1 MFNRL
6 APRVL
11 AISILSLGVLV
22 VMSPPASAAE
32 VKATFQ
38 GNQHFRFVSTEGKVI
53 LINPW
58 IKGNADA
65 LVKVEDFNK
74 GDVDAILVTSG
85 HGDDMGQ
92 VAEIAARTG
101 ATVIAA
107 FELGTYIAQRVKA
120 LGGNPKQV
128 RGAAISGRLK
138 IGDVTV
144 QLLQAEHGSAF
155 IMKGS
160 SLWQYGGPAL
170 GFLMTFEN
178 GLKVLMAGSTGLSM
192 NLQLFG
198 MRYQPHV
205 VMVPVAGR
213 YMMHPDD
220 AAYAVKLLQT
230 DNPNLK
236 TAIPQH
242 FRVAKRPPWMGTP
255 AQFADE
261 VKKLGLDVNVLIPRV
276 GEEFTLTK

>member
-1 MFNRL
+1 MIQRL
-6 APRVL
+6 ATGVL
-11 AISILSLGVLV
+11 ALSTVALGVLV
-22 VMSPPASAAE
+22 LTDLQASAAE
-32 VKATFQ
+32 VKMSFQ

-65 LVKVEDFNK
+65 TVKVDDFKK
-74 GDVDAILVTSG
+74 GDVDIILATSG

-92 VAEIAARTG
+92 SAEIAARTG

-107 FELGTYIAQRVKA
+107 AELGGYIAQRVKA
-120 LGGNPKQV
+120 LGGNQKQV
-128 RGAAISGRLK
+128 WGAAISGRRTF
-138 IGDVTV
+138 GNVTI
-144 QLLQAEHGSAF
+144 QLLQADHGTGYA
-155 IMKGS
+155 MKGS
-160 SLWQYGGPAL
+160 KVRQYGGPAL

-192 NLQLFG
+192 ELQLFG

-205 VMVPVAGR
+205 VMVPMAGR

-242 FRVAKRPPWMGTP
+242 FRVAKRPPWMSTP
-255 AQFADE
+255 AQFSGE
-261 VKKLGLDVNVLIPRV
+261 VKKLGLNVSVLIPKV

>member
-1 MFNRL
+1 MYITQIAGRILILPLMLVALL
-6 APRVL
+6 AG
-11 AISILSLGVLV
+11 S
-22 VMSPPASAAE
+22 ASAAE
-32 VKATFQ
+32 VEMQFY
-38 GNQHFRFVSTEGKVI
+38 GNQHFRLKSPGGTVI

-58 IKGNADA
+58 ITGNKDA
-65 LVKVEDFNK
+65 TVKVEDFKK
-74 GDVDAILVTSG
+74 GDVDGILVTAG

-92 VAEIAARTG
+92 AAEIAAKTG

-107 FELGTYIAQRVKA
+107 AELGGYIAQRVKA

-128 RGAAISGRLK
+128 WGAAISGRRK
-138 IGDVTV
+138 IGDVTI
-144 QLLQAEHGSAF
+144 QLLQADHGTGYA
-155 IMKGS
+155 MKEAKVR
-160 SLWQYGGPAL
+160 QYGGPAL

-192 NLQLFG
+192 ELQLFG

-205 VMVPVAGR
+205 VMVPIAGR

-220 AAYAVKLLQT
+220 AAYATKLLMT

-242 FRVAKRPPWMGTP
+242 FRIKGKPGWMGTP
-255 AQFADE
+255 EEYEAE
-261 VKKLGLDVNVLIPRV
+261 VNKLGLKVNVLKPEIGRTY
-276 GEEFTLTK
+276 TLTK

>member
-1 MFNRL
+1 MFNRF
-6 APRVL
+6 APRAL

-22 VMSPPASAAE
+22 VMSPPAGAAE

-65 LVKVEDFNK
+65 TVKVEDFNK
-74 GDVDAILVTSG
+74 GDVDAILVTAG

-107 FELGTYIAQRVKA
+107 AELGGYIAQRVKA

-128 RGAAISGRLK
+128 WGAAIGGRKK
-138 IGDVTV
+138 IGNVTI
-144 QLLQAEHGSAF
+144 QLLQAEHGSGYK
-155 IMKGS
+155 MKGAKVR
-160 SLWQYGGPAL
+160 QYGGPAL

-198 MRYQPHV
+198 MRYKPHV
-205 VMVPVAGR
+205 VMVPIMGR

-220 AAYAVKLLQT
+220 AAFAVKLLKT
-230 DNPNLK
+230 DNPNLR

-242 FRVAKRPPWMGTP
+242 FRVAKRFPWMGTP

-261 VKKLGLDVNVLIPRV
+261 VKKLGLDVNVLIPKV

>member
-1 MFNRL
+1 MSQRI

-11 AISILSLGVLV
+11 AFSILLLV
-22 VMSPPASAAE
+22 QLAFMNQPASAAE
-32 VKATFQ
+32 VKATFY
-38 GNQHFRFVSTEGKVI
+38 GNQHFRFVSTEGTVI
-53 LINPW
+53 LLNPW

-65 LVKVEDFNK
+65 TVKVEDFNK
-74 GDVDAILVTSG
+74 GDVDVILATAG

-92 VAEIAARTG
+92 TAEIAARTG

-107 FELGTYIAQRVKA
+107 AELGGYIAQRIKA
-120 LGGNPKQV
+120 LGGDPKQV
-128 RGAAISGRLK
+128 WGAAVGGRRK
-138 IGDVTV
+138 IGNVTI
-144 QLLQAEHGSAF
+144 QLLQADHGSGYA
-155 IMKGS
+155 MEGAKVR
-160 SLWQYGGPAL
+160 QYGGPAL

-192 NLQLFG
+192 ELQLFG

-205 VMVPVAGR
+205 VMVPILGR

-220 AAYAVKLLQT
+220 AAFAVKLLGT

-242 FRVAKRPPWMGTP
+242 FRVKKSFPWMGTP
-255 AQFADE
+255 EQFADE
-261 VKKLGLDVNVLIPRV
+261 VEKLGLNVDVLIPKA

>member
-1 MFNRL
+1 MIKRL
-6 APRVL
+6 AIGVL
-11 AISILSLGVLV
+11 AISIVSLGVLAF
-22 VMSPPASAAE
+22 MSPTASAAE
-32 VKATFQ
+32 VKSTFY

-65 LVKVEDFNK
+65 TVKVEDFKK
-74 GDVDAILVTSG
+74 GDVDAILVTAG

-92 VAEIAARTG
+92 AAEIAARTG
-101 ATVIAA
+101 ATVFAA
-107 FELGTYIAQRVKA
+107 AELGGYIAQRVKA

-128 RGAAISGRLK
+128 WGAAISGRK
-138 IGDVTV
+138 KVGNVTV
-144 QLLQAEHGSAF
+144 QLLQAQHGTGYA
-155 IMKGS
+155 MKGAKVR
-160 SLWQYGGPAL
+160 QYGGPAL

-192 NLQLFG
+192 ELQLFG

-205 VMVPVAGR
+205 VMVPIMGR

-220 AAYAVKLLQT
+220 AAFAVKLLKT
-230 DNPNLK
+230 GNPNLK

-242 FRVAKRPPWMGTP
+242 FRLKKRFPWMGTP
-255 AQFADE
+255 AQFEAE
-261 VKKLGLDVNVLIPRV
+261 VNKLGLAVKVMTPEI
-276 GEEFTLTK
+276 GKEMTLTK

>member
-1 MFNRL
+1 MFDRL
-6 APRVL
+6 TTRLL
-11 AISILSLGVLV
+11 ALSVLSLGILAGAQ
-22 VMSPPASAAE
+22 SFAAE
-32 VKATFQ
+32 VKTTFY

-58 IKGNADA
+58 IKGNRDA
-65 LVKVEDFNK
+65 TITVDDYKK
-74 GDVDAILVTSG
+74 GGVDAILVTAG

-92 VAEIAARTG
+92 AAEIAAVTG

-107 FELGTYIAQRVKA
+107 GELGGYIAQRIKA

-128 RGAAISGRLK
+128 WGAAIGGRKK
-138 IGDVTV
+138 IGGVTV
-144 QLLQAEHGSAF
+144 QVLQAAHGTGFA
-155 IMKGS
+155 MKGAKVG
-160 SLWQYGGPAL
+160 QYGGPAL
-170 GFLMTFEN
+170 GFLLTFEN

-192 NLQLFG
+192 NLKLFG

-205 VMVPVAGR
+205 VMVPIMGR

-220 AAYAVKLLQT
+220 AAFAVKLLMT

-242 FRVAKRPPWMGTP
+242 FRMKRKFPWMGTP
-255 AQFADE
+255 AQFAAE
-261 VKKLGLDVNVLIPRV
+261 VKKLKLPVSVLTPEV
-276 GEEFTLTK
+276 GKELTLTK

>member
-1 MFNRL
+1 MFDRSSG
-6 APRVL
+6 RT
-11 AISILSLGVLV
+11 SLVLV
-22 VMSPPASAAE
+22 AALALGAIAGWSATAAAVE
-32 VKATFQ
+32 MTFY
-38 GNQHFRFVSTEGKVI
+38 GNQHFRFVSDEVKVI

-58 IKGNADA
+58 IKGN
-65 LVKVEDFNK
+65 KDFPFGIDFYKK
-74 GDVDAILVTSG
+74 GEVDVILATAG

-92 VAEIAARTG
+92 TAEIAARTG

-107 FELGTYIAQRVKA
+107 AELGGYIAQRVKA

-128 RGAAISGRLK
+128 WGAAISGRKK
-138 IGDVTV
+138 IGNVTI
-144 QLLQAEHGSAF
+144 QLLQAEHGSGYK
-155 IMKGS
+155 MKGAKVR
-160 SLWQYGGPAL
+160 QYGGPAL

-198 MRYQPHV
+198 MRYKPHV
-205 VMVPVAGR
+205 VMVPIMGR

-220 AAYAVKLLQT
+220 AAFAVKLLKT
-230 DNPNLK
+230 DNPNLR

-242 FRVAKRPPWMGTP
+242 FRVAKRFPWMGTP

-261 VKKLGLDVNVLIPRV
+261 VKKLGLDVSVLIPKV
-276 GEEFTLTK
+276 GKEFTLTK

>member
-1 MFNRL
+1 MFNRF
-6 APRVL
+6 ATRVL
-11 AISILSLGVLV
+11 AFSILSLGVLV
-22 VMSPPASAAE
+22 FMSPPASAAE

-38 GNQHFRFVSTEGKVI
+38 GNQHFRFVSIEGKVI

-65 LVKVEDFNK
+65 TVKVEDFNK
-74 GDVDAILVTSG
+74 GDVDAILVTAG

-107 FELGTYIAQRVKA
+107 AELGGYIAQRVKA

-128 RGAAISGRLK
+128 WGAAISGRRK
-138 IGDVTV
+138 IANVTI
-144 QLLQAEHGSAF
+144 QLLQADHGTGYA
-155 IMKGS
+155 MKGAKVR
-160 SLWQYGGPAL
+160 QYGGPAL

-192 NLQLFG
+192 ELQLFG

-205 VMVPVAGR
+205 VMVPIMGR

-220 AAYAVKLLQT
+220 AAFAVKLLQT
-230 DNPNLK
+230 DNPNLR

-242 FRVAKRPPWMGTP
+242 FRVAKRFPWMGTP

-261 VKKLGLDVNVLIPRV
+261 VKKLGLDVNVLIPKV

>member
-1 MFNRL
+1 MFNRF
-6 APRVL
+6 APRAL
-11 AISILSLGVLV
+11 AISILSPGVLV
-22 VMSPPASAAE
+22 VMSPPAGAAE

-65 LVKVEDFNK
+65 TVKVEDFNK
-74 GDVDAILVTSG
+74 GDVDAILVTAG

-107 FELGTYIAQRVKA
+107 AELGGYIAQRVKA

-128 RGAAISGRLK
+128 WGAAIGGRKK
-138 IGDVTV
+138 IGNVTI
-144 QLLQAEHGSAF
+144 QLLQAEHGSGYK
-155 IMKGS
+155 MKGAKVR
-160 SLWQYGGPAL
+160 QYGGPAL

-198 MRYQPHV
+198 MRYKPHV
-205 VMVPVAGR
+205 VMVPIMGR

-220 AAYAVKLLQT
+220 AAFAVKLLKT
-230 DNPNLK
+230 DNPNLR

-242 FRVAKRPPWMGTP
+242 FRVAKRYPWMGTP

-261 VKKLGLDVNVLIPRV
+261 VKKLGLDVNVLIPKV

>member
-1 MFNRL
+1 MFNRF
-6 APRVL
+6 APRAL

-22 VMSPPASAAE
+22 VMSPPAGAAE

-65 LVKVEDFNK
+65 TVKVEDFNK
-74 GDVDAILVTSG
+74 GDVDAILVTAG

-107 FELGTYIAQRVKA
+107 AELGGYIAQRVKA

-128 RGAAISGRLK
+128 WGAAIGGRKK
-138 IGDVTV
+138 IGNVTI
-144 QLLQAEHGSAF
+144 QLLQAEHGSGYK
-155 IMKGS
+155 MKGAKVR
-160 SLWQYGGPAL
+160 QYGGPAL

-198 MRYQPHV
+198 MRYKPHV
-205 VMVPVAGR
+205 VMVPIMGR

-220 AAYAVKLLQT
+220 AAFAVKLLKT
-230 DNPNLK
+230 DNPNLR

-242 FRVAKRPPWMGTP
+242 FRVAKRYPWMGTP

-261 VKKLGLDVNVLIPRV
+261 VKKLGLDVNVLIPKV

>member
-1 MFNRL
+1 MFDRL
-6 APRVL
+6 TSRGPARGV
-11 AISILSLGVLV
+11 LSLGLLLFMIPV
-22 VMSPPASAAE
+22 ADAAE
-32 VKATFQ
+32 VKMSFQ

-53 LINPW
+53 LLNPW

-65 LVKVEDFNK
+65 TVKVEDFNK
-74 GDVDAILVTSG
+74 GDVDVILATSG

-92 VAEIAARTG
+92 TAEIAARTG

-107 FELGTYIAQRVKA
+107 AELGGYIAQRVKA

-128 RGAAISGRLK
+128 WGAAISGRK
-138 IGDVTV
+138 KVGNVTV
-144 QLLQAEHGSAF
+144 QILQAQHGTGYK
-155 IMKGS
+155 MKGAKVR
-160 SLWQYGGPAL
+160 QYGGPAL

-205 VMVPVAGR
+205 VMVPMAGR

-255 AQFADE
+255 AQFAGE
-261 VKKLGLDVNVLIPRV
+261 VKKLGLNVSVLIPKV

>member
-1 MFNRL
+1 MIKRL
-6 APRVL
+6 ATGVL
-11 AISILSLGVLV
+11 AISIVSLGVLAF
-22 VMSPPASAAE
+22 MSPPASAAE
-32 VKATFQ
+32 VKSTFY
-38 GNQHFRFVSTEGKVI
+38 GNGHFRFVSTEGKVI

-65 LVKVEDFNK
+65 TVKVDDFKK

-92 VAEIAARTG
+92 AAEIAARTG
-101 ATVIAA
+101 ATVFAA
-107 FELGTYIAQRVKA
+107 AELGGYIAQRVKA

-128 RGAAISGRLK
+128 WGAAISGRK
-138 IGDVTV
+138 KVGNVTI
-144 QLLQAEHGSAF
+144 QLLQAQHGTGYR
-155 IMKGS
+155 MKGAKVR
-160 SLWQYGGPAL
+160 QYGGPAL

-205 VMVPVAGR
+205 VMVPIMGR

-220 AAYAVKLLQT
+220 AAFAVKLLQT

-242 FRVAKRPPWMGTP
+242 FRLKKRFPWMGTP
-255 AQFADE
+255 LQFADE
-261 VKKLGLDVNVLIPRV
+261 VKKLGLNVSVLIPEV
-276 GEEFTLTK
+276 GKEFTLTK

>member
-1 MFNRL
+1 MIKRF
-6 APRVL
+6 ATGVL
-11 AISILSLGVLV
+11 AFSMLSLGVLV
-22 VMSPPASAAE
+22 FLSPPASAAE
-32 VKATFQ
+32 VKTTFQ

-65 LVKVEDFNK
+65 KVKVDDFKK

-92 VAEIAARTG
+92 AAEIAAKTG
-101 ATVIAA
+101 ATVFAA
-107 FELGTYIAQRVKA
+107 GELGSYIAQRVKA

-128 RGAAISGRLK
+128 WGAAISGRK
-138 IGDVTV
+138 KVGNVTV
-144 QLLQAEHGSAF
+144 QLLQADHGSGF
-155 IMKGS
+155 RMKES
-160 SLWQYGGPAL
+160 KVWQYGGPAVGYL
-170 GFLMTFEN
+170 ITFEN

-192 NLQLFG
+192 ELQLFG

-205 VMVPVAGR
+205 VMVPIMGR

-220 AAYAVKLLQT
+220 AAFAVKLLKT
-230 DNPNLK
+230 GNPNLK

-242 FRVAKRPPWMGTP
+242 FRLKKRFPWMGTP
-255 AQFADE
+255 AQFEAE
-261 VKKLGLDVNVLIPRV
+261 VNKLGLAIEVMTPEI
-276 GEEFTLTK
+276 GKEMTLTK